1 MSSFSAANLIRLAS
15 CTHPRRL
22 CYAQKPSP
30 QTAAFGPCYQPRIP
44 GEVWRSSI
52 RTFRCHS
59 RAMRRMP
66 VGIGNALMRVSV
78 SSQVILELLIAMD
91 DVVDDEIRH
100 FHEALKQCSLV
111 RHLPSQIAQ
120 LVDTLDQLR
129 VIKTMTL

>member
-22 CYAQKPSP
+22 RYAQNPPRNLLPSVH
-30 QTAAFGPCYQPRIP
+30 AISPRIP

-52 RTFRCHS
+52 RTFRRHS

-66 VGIGNALMRVSV
+66 VGIGNRLMRVSV